1 MANRRLAPLN
11 NVMRITFEFLPTLV
25 FVIVM
30 ICWLVFAGV
39 FIFRKKPPSTPD
51 QKRDRGSIIG
61 VALQGM
67 SYGIVWGVRREF
79 FTPIVSGSKLRGL
92 VSIATS
98 VLAMLAAIGSVWL
111 ITIAVRTLGK
121 EWSLTARLVEGHKL
135 ATGGPYAYVRHPI
148 YTGML
153 GMLVATGLAISH
165 WTALLVALIL
175 FFIGTSIRVR
185 SEEKLLREAFGEQ
198 FENYAQRVPAIVPGL
213 Y

>member
-1 MANRRLAPLN
+1 M
-11 NVMRITFEFLPTLV
+11 TFNFLPTLV

-30 ICWLVFAGV
+30 ICWFAFVG
-39 FIFRKKPPSTPD
+39 IFLLRKKPPSPPD
-51 QKRDRGSIIG
+51 QKREPGSLFG
-61 VALQGM
+61 VALQSM
-67 SYGIVWGVRREF
+67 SYGIVWGVHRTA
-79 FTPIVSGSKLRGL
+79 FTPIIFGSEP
-92 VSIATS
+92 IAMAAS
-98 VLAMLAAIGSVWL
+98 VLAIGAAIGSVWL
-111 ITIAVRTLGK
+111 IMMAVKTLGK

-135 ATGGPYAYVRHPI
+135 ATSGPYAYVRHPI

-165 WTALLVALIL
+165 WAALVAALVI
-175 FFIGTSIRVR
+175 FFFGTAIRVR